1 MMAAA
6 PAAAQMSSLP
16 VEYVPERG
24 EGMMSSC
31 SGFRGAMSSRRTAAL
46 RQLAA
51 PVVVLAALL
60 WCAPALA
67 GDEPPAAAAYDP
79 PTVAIADLDK
89 KRLKEAAAK
98 YGVPKVYSSGEEM
111 LRQEQLDVVSVAT
124 PNKYHKPMKDVPRK
138 GQIVLQDH
146 PGEIH
151 FRNIRIKPF
160 D

>member
-1 MMAAA
+1 MK
-6 PAAAQMSSLP
+6 PIRVGVIGL
-16 VEYVPERG
+16 
-24 EGMMSSC
+24 GM
-31 SGFRGAMSSRRTAAL
+31 GRHH
-46 RQLAA
+46 
-51 PVVVLAALL
+51 V
-60 WCAPALA
+60 A
-67 GDEPPAAAAYDP
+67 GYQTHPQAEV
-79 PTVAIADLDK
+79 VAIADLDK